1 MSKKALLYTEMINS
15 AALVHGDSDRLLK
28 HDPDEHPV
36 ALQLGGSDPEELAKA
51 AEIGRGYGFQEIN
64 FNVGCPSDRVQHG
77 CFGAVLMKE
86 PARVAE
92 CLEAMREAVGTAEI
106 TLKCR
111 IGVDE
116 QVPETSLPKFIEA
129 VSGSGISRI
138 IIHARKAWLT
148 GLSPKENRTL
158 PPLDYGLVF
167 CIQRSFPHLKI
178 CINGGIASLAAAEDF
193 LARGMDGVMVGRAAY
208 GTPAGIL
215 LDADCR
221 IFGSSRTSTRR
232 QVIAEML
239 PYIQKHQESG
249 GKVTSVTRHMLGL
262 FAGWPGARL
271 WRQTLSDPKLN
282 SAVGCALIKET
293 AKKIL
298 SACSDREDFR

>member
-1 MSKKALLYTEMINS
+1 MTDAHSSRDAFRLSVAPMMDWTDRHCRYFHRRMSKKALLYTEMINS

-92 CLEAMREAVGTAEI
+92 CLEAMREVVGTAEV

-116 QVPETSLPKFIEA
+116 QVPESSLPKFIEA
-129 VSGSGISRI
+129 VSGFWNLANYHSR
-138 IIHARKAWLT
+138 AQ
-148 GLSPKENRTL
+148 GL
-158 PPLDYGLVF
+158 
-167 CIQRSFPHLKI
+167 
-178 CINGGIASLAAAEDF
+178 
-193 LARGMDGVMVGRAAY
+193 
-208 GTPAGIL
+208 
-215 LDADCR
+215 ADR
-221 IFGSSRTSTRR
+221 P
-232 QVIAEML
+232 Q
-239 PYIQKHQESG
+239 P
-249 GKVTSVTRHMLGL
+249 
-262 FAGWPGARL
+262 
-271 WRQTLSDPKLN
+271 
-282 SAVGCALIKET
+282 
-293 AKKIL
+293 
-298 SACSDREDFR
+298 